1 MSDVTASTD
10 TSDTR
15 PDLRPGTASSPATAT
30 PTTATTPGGAPA
42 RGPMAPAYRLVTLAI
57 VALVTTIAF
66 EAMAISTAMPV
77 VARELDAVR
86 SYSLAFSVM
95 LTAQLLGIVL
105 AGVWSDRRGPLP
117 GLIAGQ
123 LLLAGGSAL
132 AGLATSF
139 PVLLAGRFVA
149 GLGAGLV
156 VVALYVV
163 IARAYPDALRPKVF
177 TWVSAAWVLPALVGP
192 PVAGWLATHLS
203 WRWVFLIVVP
213 SVAMTLLAVLSQRSR
228 LADECDRRD
237 VPEAERAAH
246 RRTAGLGV
254 GVAAAAA
261 ALQWGSQ
268 SLVPP
273 QVWPLVLTAA
283 GVIVLGATAPRL
295 MPAGTLRMARGLPS
309 VVLSRFL
316 LTSAFNGGLAFVP
329 LMLVTQR
336 HLSPTLAGATLTV
349 GALGWSFGSW
359 VQGRDVLLHRRT
371 GLVMAGGT
379 SLTLGI
385 AGMAVIGAAGLPSVL
400 VGVAQ
405 VLAGLGMG
413 LAMSTTSVLSLQ
425 LAAEGE
431 QGRASSALQLADALG
446 SVLGIATAG
455 AVFAALHHGS
465 GNDTDTFVL
474 IWSGLAAV
482 AALVVLGGYRSRT

>member
-1 MSDVTASTD
+1 ELQRAMDD
-10 TSDTR
+10 M
-15 PDLRPGTASSPATAT
+15 
-30 PTTATTPGGAPA
+30 TATTHDLSHATTAPASA

-57 VALVTTIAF
+57 VALVTTVAF

-117 GLIAGQ
+117 GLISGQ
-123 LLLAGGSAL
+123 VLLAGGSAL

-139 PVLLAGRFVA
+139 PILLAGRFVA
-149 GLGAGLV
+149 GLGGGLV

-163 IARAYPDALRPKVF
+163 IGRAYPDALRPKVF

-192 PVAGWLATHLS
+192 PVAGWLATQLS
-203 WRWVFLIVVP
+203 WRWVFLVVVP
-213 SVAMTLLAVLSQRSR
+213 AVALTLLAVLSQRSR

-237 VPEAERAAH
+237 VPADERAAH
-246 RRTAGLGV
+246 RRTAWLGLGV
-254 GVAAAAA
+254 ATAAA
-261 ALQWGSQ
+261 ALQWGTQ
-268 SLVPP
+268 ALVPP
-273 QVWPLVLTAA
+273 QAWPILLTAL
-283 GVIVLGATAPRL
+283 GVVVLGATAPRL
-295 MPAGTLRMARGLPS
+295 LPHGTLRLARGLPS

-316 LTSAFNGGLAFVP
+316 LTASFNGSLAFVP
-329 LMLVTQR
+329 LMLVSQR
-336 HLSPTLAGATLTV
+336 HLKATEAGIVLTI

-359 VQGRDVLLHRRT
+359 VQGRDAFLHRRT

-385 AGMAVIGAAGLPSVL
+385 AGMAVVAAAGLPSVL
-400 VGVAQ
+400 VGACQ

-425 LAAEGE
+425 LASEAER
-431 QGRASSALQLADALG
+431 GRASSALQLADALG
-446 SVLGIATAG
+446 SVLGIATSG
-455 AVFAALHHGS
+455 AVFAALHHANGH
-465 GNDTDTFVL
+465 DTGVFVL
-474 IWSGLAAV
+474 IWSGMAAV
-482 AALVVLGGYRSRT
+482 AALVVLGGHRSRT

>member
-10 TSDTR
+10 TTTQAT
-15 PDLRPGTASSPATAT
+15 PGTAPTPPAVVPASP
-30 PTTATTPGGAPA
+30 GSLHA

-77 VARELDAVR
+77 VARDLDAVR

-123 LLLAGGSAL
+123 VLLAGGSAI
-132 AGLATSF
+132 AGLATTF
-139 PVLLAGRFVA
+139 PMLLAGRFVA

-163 IARAYPDALRPKVF
+163 IGRAYPDALRPKVF

-192 PVAGWLATHLS
+192 PVAGWLATQLS
-203 WRWVFLIVVP
+203 WRWVFLVVVP
-213 SVAMTLLAVLSQRSR
+213 AVALTLLAVLSQRSR
-228 LADECDRRD
+228 LAHECDRRD
-237 VPEAERAAH
+237 VPADERAAH
-246 RRTAGLGV
+246 RRTAWLGLA
-254 GVAAAAA
+254 VATAAA

-273 QVWPLVLTAA
+273 QAWPILLTAL
-283 GVIVLGATAPRL
+283 GVAVLGATAPRL
-295 MPAGTLRMARGLPS
+295 VPAGTLRMARGLPS

-329 LMLVTQR
+329 LMLVSQR

-359 VQGRDVLLHRRT
+359 VQGRDLLLHRRT
-371 GLVMAGGT
+371 ELVMTGGL
-379 SLTLGI
+379 SLALGM
-385 AGMAVIGAAGLPSVL
+385 AGMAVIAAAGLPSAL
-400 VGVAQ
+400 FGVAQ
-405 VLAGLGMG
+405 VFAGLGMG

-425 LAAEGE
+425 LAPEGE

-455 AVFAALHHGS
+455 AVFAALHHGTS
-465 GNDTDTFVL
+465 NDTGVFVL
-474 IWSGLAAV
+474 IWACLGAV